1 MCEKEWHEDRRISA
15 RFAHVSVVWK
25 NDEVTYFAVASA
37 AQTVCTTADSGIIAE
52 ITNWLVSLMSMA
64 GGPAVGFGIALES
77 IFPPIPSEI
86 ILPLAGFSAAQ
97 GHLSLLEAL
106 IWATIGSLIGAW
118 VLYGVSRAIGFDR
131 LNNIATK
138 IPGVV
143 PEHLE
148 RADRWFGKYGTWS
161 VLVGRVIPVVRSLI
175 SIPAGIN
182 RMNFM
187 HFTGWTLLGSFVWN
201 SILIGF
207 GYGLGHQWCLILGVL
222 DKIEIGIIALFCLV
236 VVYFIG
242 KWIYNLVT
250 GKGPSRK
257 AAPGNLLEKKGE
269 QDFEQTAEGSSHVG
283 DIHTEKFSDEQ

>member
-1 MCEKEWHEDRRISA
+1 MTIDAVLSA
-15 RFAHVSVVWK
+15 
-25 NDEVTYFAVASA
+25 ASA
-37 AQTVCTTADSGIIAE
+37 TGTVCTTAGSGLIAE
-52 ITNWLVSLMSMA
+52 ITNWLVHLMSMA

-77 IFPPIPSEI
+77 IFPPIPSEV

-106 IWATIGSLIGAW
+106 IWATIGSLVGAW
-118 VLYGVSRAIGFDR
+118 VLYAVARAIGFDR
-131 LNNIATK
+131 LTAIATK

-143 PEHLE
+143 PAHLK
-148 RADRWFGKYGTWS
+148 RADHWFTRFGTWS
-161 VLVGRVIPVVRSLI
+161 VLIGRVIPVVRSLI

-222 DKIEIGIIALFCLV
+222 DKIEIVIIVLFCLV
-236 VVYFIG
+236 IAYVLV
-242 KWIYNLVT
+242 KWIYNLIT
-250 GKGPSRK
+250 GKGPSQK
-257 AAPGNLLEKKGE
+257 AAPGNTLEA
-269 QDFEQTAEGSSHVG
+269 DTDTAEKADDDGKH
-283 DIHTEKFSDEQ
+283 